1 MPVPTPFHPR
11 TAALCTSF
19 RWKDWAGFY
28 AVCSYDTNHDREYF
42 AFRQA
47 TGLLDVSPLFKYRVE
62 GRDAAEFLAFVMTR
76 DIRKVKPR
84 QVTYC
89 CFCDSKGKVIDDGTV
104 ARLDDSI
111 YRVTSASPSLRWLQ
125 EHARGFSVEIT
136 DESESVAALA
146 LQGPTSR
153 DVLRD
158 ACGGSGDL
166 DSLRFFRIMEA
177 RIGQARVEVSRTGYT
192 GDLGYEIWM
201 KNEAALEV
209 WDRIQQ
215 AGEPHGLVPAGLDA
229 LDVTRMEAGFILQ
242 GVDYYSATRCP
253 IESRKSSPFEIG
265 LGWTVDLDRDP
276 FLGQEALR
284 REKTSGSRWALVGL
298 EISWEELEALYE
310 EHGLPPHLPATAW
323 RTAVPVYD
331 GERQIGRATSG
342 SWSPLL
348 KQNLALA
355 SVEEKYSRLG
365 TNIRIEHTAE
375 FERRT
380 VTAKVVA
387 RPFFDPERKKA

>member
-1 MPVPTPFHPR
+1 G
-11 TAALCTSF
+11 A
-19 RWKDWAGFY
+19 
-28 AVCSYDTNHDREYF
+28 
-42 AFRQA
+42 
-47 TGLLDVSPLFKYRVE
+47 
-62 GRDAAEFLAFVMTR
+62 
-76 DIRKVKPR
+76 
-84 QVTYC
+84 
-89 CFCDSKGKVIDDGTV
+89 
-104 ARLDDSI
+104 
-111 YRVTSASPSLRWLQ
+111 
-125 EHARGFSVEIT
+125 
-136 DESESVAALA
+136 
-146 LQGPTSR
+146 
-153 DVLRD
+153 
-158 ACGGSGDL
+158 GDL

-177 RIGQARVEVSRTGYT
+177 RIGGARVEVSRTGYT

-201 KNEAALEV
+201 KNEVALEV

-229 LDVTRMEAGFILQ
+229 LDVTRVEAGFILQ

-284 REKTSGSRWALVGL
+284 REKTTGSRWALVGL
-298 EISWEELEALYE
+298 EISWEEMEALYE

-355 SVEEKYSRLG
+355 SVEERYSRPG
-365 TNIRIEHTAE
+365 TTIRIEHTAE

>member
-1 MPVPTPFHPR
+1 
-11 TAALCTSF
+11 
-19 RWKDWAGFY
+19 
-28 AVCSYDTNHDREYF
+28 
-42 AFRQA
+42 
-47 TGLLDVSPLFKYRVE
+47 LLDVSPLFKYRVE
-62 GRDAAEFLAFVMTR
+62 GREAAEFLAFVMTR

-104 ARLDDSI
+104 ARLQDSV

-125 EHARGFSVEIT
+125 EHARGFSVEII

-146 LQGPTSR
+146 LQGPTSCS
-153 DVLRD
+153 VLRD
-158 ACGGSGDL
+158 AARGADL
-166 DSLRFFRIMEA
+166 DSLRFFRITEA
-177 RIGQARVEVSRTGYT
+177 HIGQARVEISRTGYT

-201 KNEAALEV
+201 NNEDALAV
-209 WDRIQQ
+209 WDCLQE
-215 AGEPHGLVPAGLDA
+215 AGTAHGLVPAGLDA
-229 LDVTRMEAGFILQ
+229 LDVTRVEAGFILQ

-253 IESRKSSPFEIG
+253 VESRKSSPFEIG
-265 LGWTVDLDRDP
+265 LGWTVDLERDP

-284 REKTSGSRWALVGL
+284 REKLGGSRWALVGL
-298 EISWEELEALYE
+298 DISWEEMEALYE

-331 GERQIGRATSG
+331 GDRQIGRATSG

-348 KQNLALA
+348 KKNLALA
-355 SVEEKYSRLG
+355 SVEQRYSKPG
-365 TNIRIEHTAE
+365 TTIQIEHTAE
-375 FERRT
+375 YERRS
-380 VTAKVVA
+380 VTARVVP

>member
-11 TAALCTSF
+11 TSALCTSY

-42 AFRQA
+42 AFRHA
-47 TGLLDVSPLFKYRVE
+47 AGLLDVSPLFKYRVA
-62 GRDAAEFLAFVMTR
+62 GPDAAEFLAFVMTR
-76 DIRKVKPR
+76 DIRKVKVG

-89 CFCDSKGKVIDDGTV
+89 CFCDEKGKVIDDGTV
-104 ARLDDSI
+104 ARLGESD

-125 EHARGFSVEIT
+125 ESGRGFRVDLR
-136 DESESVAALA
+136 DESETVAALA

-153 DVLRD
+153 DILREAAQGID
-158 ACGGSGDL
+158 MER
-166 DSLRFFRIMEA
+166 LRFFRIAPA
-177 RIGQARVEVSRTGYT
+177 RIAGAAVQISRTGYT
-192 GDLGYEIWM
+192 GDLGYEIWL
-201 KNEAALEV
+201 ASGDAVGV
-209 WDRIQQ
+209 WDDLMA
-215 AGEPHGLVPAGLDA
+215 AGAAYGLVPAGLDA

-242 GVDYYSATRCP
+242 GVDYYSAPRCP

-265 LGWTVDLDRDP
+265 LGWTVDLERER
-276 FLGQEALR
+276 FVGREALLQER
-284 REKTSGSRWALVGL
+284 QTGSRWALVGL
-298 EISWEELEALYE
+298 EISWEELERLYE
-310 EHGLPPHLPATAW
+310 AHGLPPHLPAAAW

-348 KQNLALA
+348 KKNFALA
-355 SVEEKYSRLG
+355 SLEARYAETG
-365 TNIRIEHTAE
+365 TQVRIEHTAE
-375 FERRT
+375 YERRT
-380 VTAKVVA
+380 VTATVVP

>member
-11 TAALCTSF
+11 TSALCSSY

-42 AFRQA
+42 AFRHA
-47 TGLLDVSPLFKYRVE
+47 AGLLDVSPLFKYRVE

-76 DIRKVKPR
+76 DIRKVKPH

-104 ARLDDSI
+104 ARLHDSV

-125 EHARGFSVEIT
+125 EHARGFSVGIA

-153 DVLRD
+153 NVLRE
-158 ACGGSGDL
+158 ASGGADL

-177 RIGQARVEVSRTGYT
+177 QIGQARVEISRTGYT

-201 KNEAALEV
+201 QKDDALSV
-209 WDRIQQ
+209 WDRILQ
-215 AGEPHGLVPAGLDA
+215 AGESYGLVPAGLDA
-229 LDVTRMEAGFILQ
+229 LDVTRVEAGFILQ

-253 IESRKSSPFEIG
+253 IEARKSSPYEIG

-276 FLGQEALR
+276 FLGQESLR
-284 REKTSGSRWALVGL
+284 REKSAGSRWALVGL
-298 EISWEELEALYE
+298 QISWEEMEALYE

-355 SVEEKYSRLG
+355 SVEERYSRPG
-365 TNIRIEHTAE
+365 TAIRIEHTAE
-375 FERRT
+375 YERRT
-380 VTAKVVA
+380 VTAKVVP